1 MRKLLLVLLSYIC
14 VLSALADSKFSGT
27 VIGSEWSYDYITR
40 IPSATVN
47 TKKQAFDRDPDTFFA
62 SFDTS
67 YGWVGLDLGTPH
79 VITRV
84 GWMPRNYLTGPLS
97 VVLGVF
103 GGANSEDDMDAEPIY
118 MDSLSIAFGDL
129 YGAGM
134 GQQLRAMDSTINI
147 EEALKGMEYIANA
160 DTSKAFTQGLQMGMQ
175 IAQLYAGIEQQCG
188 MPINKSLFMKH
199 LREGLMKTTPMGQEE
214 MMNLQSEIEIFLNMA
229 MVQSP
234 KAIKNKKDGE
244 EYMAKLKNDKSY
256 TFTKSG
262 IAYKVLA
269 EGEGKNF
276 SDSDVVKVNY
286 VGRHLN
292 DSIFD
297 QSGENPV
304 PFNLKLVIPGFAEM
318 IQLMKPGSKVTVVIP
333 SELAYG
339 PLGNRSIEPNETLI
353 FDIETLGVDDT
364 P

>member
-14 VLSALADSKFSGT
+14 VLSALAGSKFSGT

-62 SFDTS
+62 SFDRS

-84 GWMPRNYLTGPLS
+84 GWMPRYYSTGPLS
-97 VVLGVF
+97 VVLGIF

-234 KAIKNKKDGE
+234 KAINNKKAGE

-339 PLGNRSIEPNETLI
+339 PMGNRSIEPNETLI